1 MKYISTINHD
11 LQGISK
17 LLLFNNHSNFSSV
30 AVYSIFRDSCVMLYE
45 IVKVLKK
52 DGILR
57 EEVPNFEI
65 IESIRHK
72 VKSNQGRDNREIF
85 NNILTTHFNLFGEDI
100 DNLGF
105 YLEEGRTSGST
116 IYITYIFDNTPLFNS
131 IDTGQVI
138 KEFST
143 EIGRMIAQ
151 VMKSIQ
157 QPLVLTSKNIIAD
170 VYESGYELKD
180 IWHKKLFTED
190 ITFNVCLM
198 RLLIIQN
205 EISSCLWLEKHLDY
219 KTAEYTLDKYLL
231 LRLSSIKFYQT
242 MENLID
248 IKERVPQ
255 HYSSLG
261 LNCLDSILLYY
272 KNELRDEIKT
282 LRDMLHYSN
291 HQINF
296 FEYVTDNLVKDNMYV
311 DNILQILLIDF
322 FPKIKESISNSL
334 NISSIRS
341 MNDWEKIIRRID
353 TKIKSRNNPK

>member
-30 AVYSIFRDSCVMLYE
+30 AVYSIFRDSCLMLYE

-52 DGILR
+52 EGILK
-57 EEVPNFEI
+57 EEVPNFKI

-72 VKSNQGRDNREIF
+72 VKSNQGRNNREIF
-85 NNILTTHFNLFGEDI
+85 NNILSTHFNLFGEDI

-105 YLEEGRTSGST
+105 YLEHGKFSGST
-116 IYITYIFDNTPLFNS
+116 IYITYVFDGTPFFHS
-131 IDTGQVI
+131 IDTGQRI

-143 EIGRMIAQ
+143 EIGQ
-151 VMKSIQ
+151 VLSLIINSIQ
-157 QPLVLTSKNIIAD
+157 QPLILPSENITAD
-170 VYESGYELKD
+170 IYESGYEFKD
-180 IWHKKLFTED
+180 IWHKKFFTED

-205 EISSCLWLEKHLDY
+205 EISSCLWMEKHLNY
-219 KTAEYTLDKYLL
+219 KTEEFTLDKYLL
-231 LRLSSIKFYQT
+231 LRLSSIRFYQI

-255 HYSSLG
+255 HYSSLR
-261 LNCLDSILLYY
+261 LNCLDSIILYY
-272 KNELRDEIKT
+272 KNEIREEVKT

-296 FEYVTDNLVKDNMYV
+296 FEYVTDNLEKDNMYV
-311 DNILQILLIDF
+311 DNILQIIMIDF

-341 MNDWEKIIRRID
+341 MNDWEKIIRRIGTKFKS
-353 TKIKSRNNPK
+353 TKILK